1 MTNKLQKRHG
11 TALITWINRHILT
24 MDIPDDAG
32 LGTGQATRLQVA
44 SRMLIAFTLHL
55 NNQPITCT
63 AIVDG
68 GGGSETKVNYTL
80 AYLSRLKI
88 LTATAKLASHGAGRV
103 HHYSFSDS
111 FTATILRVHTGIGT
125 DDI

>member
-1 MTNKLQKRHG
+1 MTDKLQKRHG
-11 TALITWINRHILT
+11 TALITWITRHILT
-24 MDIPDDAG
+24 ADIPDDAG

-88 LTATAKLASHGAGRV
+88 LTATAKLATWTRAMALV
-103 HHYSFSDS
+103 
-111 FTATILRVHTGIGT
+111 TALLAVATVAVLIV
-125 DDI
+125 DAF